1 MKIASNWDIF
11 AATSTDTVLMTVAN
25 LGYLD
30 LLLNMYHTLQKCACP
45 ATLANFVVFTYD
57 KKLITALEPYGCIK
71 TFFLK
76 YDKVSSN
83 AVAFKEEDWNAV
95 TRFKLL
101 AIHTV
106 LKANR
111 PVLYCDPDI
120 AFVRDPFVAL
130 SSSLQWCKI
139 YVQEGSPWC
148 SGVIYAHPKFDLA
161 HLVFGF
167 EHWKQYKL
175 DDEAYIKW
183 RVEQLKRLDGVE
195 VLPFGDYPNGLA
207 WTKYGK
213 SDADV
218 QSLIVGSNCV
228 LFHYNHI
235 SGIEAKI
242 ARMKLTGAYIPTMK
256 VVNIPS
262 KFNLQLNNVCKE
274 IRGTSY
280 PPHHSGYHLEESCEW
295 LVKETLKTRLLSSE
309 YIYLPIHWTALAV
322 CVVTNPKILED
333 LKQYCKTLFK
343 STPKTKYWT
352 VVQHCKGLY
361 KSCGI
366 EVPASTRLFMTSDP
380 NHALESSA
388 ALRPI
393 QPRPNI
399 VPAVLPTTTTTTIQ
413 QPTAVKKRV
422 PTETPQMIALRKSQQ
437 LKRKKLKA
445 GIQPPPQRLL
455 AIQQQMN
462 APKPIQQ
469 APPPRLPHPFP
480 PPPRRQLSSNRPAH
494 PIGPAPRSVILQKSK
509 IEPEWTTVSLVSS
522 SRNPNQD
529 TTATRDLLASFI
541 GNIAIHPIRQRL
553 KESLSGHADVVIKQ
567 GEYRKPDDVI
577 EFEKLMRRSKFALCP
592 RGFGTTSFRL
602 SEAMEFGCIPVY
614 ISDVFSLP
622 FSNLID
628 VNDYCVLVKESEIAT
643 LHERLLSIP
652 ETEIDRL
659 RIRIKELYEKYFTME
674 GCCKTILFDYVV
686 SSSK

>member
-1 MKIASNWDIF
+1 
-11 AATSTDTVLMTVAN
+11 
-25 LGYLD
+25 
-30 LLLNMYHTLQKCACP
+30 
-45 ATLANFVVFTYD
+45 
-57 KKLITALEPYGCIK
+57 
-71 TFFLK
+71 
-76 YDKVSSN
+76 VSSK
-83 AVAFKEEDWNAV
+83 AVSFKEEDWNAV

-120 AFVRDPFVAL
+120 VFVRDPFTSL
-130 SSSLQWCKI
+130 SLMQSSKI

-167 EHWKQYKL
+167 EHWKHYKL
-175 DDEAYIKW
+175 DDEAYIRW
-183 RVEQLKRLDGVE
+183 RVEQLKRSDCVE
-195 VLPFGDYPNGLA
+195 VLPFSDYPNGLA
-207 WTKYGK
+207 WSRYGK
-213 SDADV
+213 SDADI

-235 SGIEAKI
+235 SGIDAKI

-256 VVNIPS
+256 VVHIPS
-262 KFNLQLNNVCKE
+262 KFSCIQLNDVCKE

-280 PPHHSGYHLEESCEW
+280 PPHHYGYHLEESCEW
-295 LVKETLKTRLLSSE
+295 LVKETLKTRLLSSQ
-309 YIYLPIHWTALAV
+309 YTYLPIHWTALAV
-322 CVVTNPKILED
+322 GVVTNPGILED
-333 LKQYCKTLFK
+333 LKQYCKSLFNSK
-343 STPKTKYWT
+343 PKTKYWT

-366 EVPASTRLFMTSDP
+366 EMPIGTRLFMTSDP
-380 NHALESSA
+380 NHALESSVRPA
-388 ALRPI
+388 VALQPTPRPI
-393 QPRPNI
+393 
-399 VPAVLPTTTTTTIQ
+399 VVST
-413 QPTAVKKRV
+413 VKKRV
-422 PTETPQMIALRKSQQ
+422 PPPETPQMIALRKLQQSQQ

-445 GIQPPPQRLL
+445 GPTQPPQRLL

-462 APKPIQQ
+462 APKLQQ
-469 APPPRLPHPFP
+469 PQLPHPFP
-480 PPPRRQLSSNRPAH
+480 PPPRRQLSSSNRPAH
-494 PIGPAPRSVILQKSK
+494 PLPPAPRLPISQKSK

-522 SRNPNQD
+522 SRNPTQP
-529 TTATRDLLASFI
+529 TSATRDLLASFI

-553 KESLSGHADVVIKQ
+553 KESLSGYADVVIKQ
-567 GEYRKPDDVI
+567 GEYRKPDDVV

-628 VNDYCVLVKESEIAT
+628 AKDYCVLVGESEIGM
-643 LHERLLSIP
+643 LRERLLAI
-652 ETEIDRL
+652 TDVEIERMQT
-659 RIRIKELYEKYFTME
+659 RIKEVYEKYFTME
-674 GCCKTILFDYVV
+674 GCCKTILFDYIV